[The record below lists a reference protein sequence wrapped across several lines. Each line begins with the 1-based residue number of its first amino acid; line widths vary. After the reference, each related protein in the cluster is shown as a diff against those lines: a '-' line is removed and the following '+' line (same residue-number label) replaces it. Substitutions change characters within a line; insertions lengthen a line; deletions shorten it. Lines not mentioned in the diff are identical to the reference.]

1 MIKTQSS
8 IIAIVCLGLLTF
20 CESKKEL
27 KDGEKEKP
35 NIVFLLADDLGYGEL
50 GSYGQK
56 VIKTPILDS
65 LAKQGIRFTNF
76 YAGSPMCAPSRAVM
90 LTGKHAGTATIRG
103 NIGYHPERESFDR
116 VALRKDEVTLGE
128 MLRDTGYQTAFIGKW
143 HLDDCNVETW
153 AYNRGFDFTVQEQWG
168 SCPGGITYDER
179 MHWKNGKQD
188 SLYYD
193 ENAYD
198 CLDEFRT
205 DIAMEYL
212 EEIDLESP
220 FFLFMSYRA
229 PHAHERYIRNKELYA
244 DEGWPE
250 IERVH
255 AAKITLLD
263 KQVGRLLEKLNSMGV
278 MENTLVIFTSD
289 NGAHAELG
297 HDHEFFKSTGELRGL
312 KRETYEGGIRVP
324 AIAFWE
330 GNISAGTVV
339 DSPFSG
345 QDFMPT
351 FAEIAGIDRP
361 RQTNGNS
368 FAPVLFGE
376 KAETRDHLIWEFHKY
391 GLEETNF
398 RQAVR
403 MGNMKGVRY
412 GIRSKMELYNLE
424 EDISENKDI
433 AGQHPDLIREMEH
446 IVEKEHKTNVHFPYG
461 GYATIKKLE

>member
-1 MIKTQSS
+1 MIKINYFIQL
-8 IIAIVCLGLLTF
+8 AVCAHLLF
-20 CESKKEL
+20 SCSGS
-27 KDGEKEKP
+27 DEKFGVPPKP

-56 VIKTPILDS
+56 VIKTPVLDK
-65 LAKQGIRFTNF
+65 LAEQGMRFTNF

-103 NIGYHPERESFDR
+103 NIGYHPDYDRFAR
-116 VALRKDEVTLGE
+116 VALREDELTLGE
-128 MLRDTGYQTAFIGKW
+128 MLRDVGYQTSFIGKW

-153 AYNRGFDFTVQEQWG
+153 AYNRGFDYAVQEQWG
-168 SCPGGITYDER
+168 SCPGGIHYDER
-179 MHWKNGKQD
+179 MHWINGKQD
-188 SLYYD
+188 SLFYD
-193 ENAYD
+193 QQAYD

-205 DIAMEYL
+205 DLAIDYL
-212 EEIDLESP
+212 EGVDHESP
-220 FFLFMSYRA
+220 FFLFMSFRA
-229 PHAHERYIRNKELYA
+229 PHAHEKYIRNKELYA

-250 IERVH
+250 VERMH

-289 NGAHAELG
+289 NGAHAESG

-324 AIAFWE
+324 AIAYWE
-330 GNISAGTVV
+330 GKIAEGTVA
-339 DSPFSG
+339 DSPFCG

-351 FAEIAGIDRP
+351 FAEVARIVPPA
-361 RQTNGNS
+361 QTNGVS

-376 KAETRDHLIWEFHKY
+376 KPESRDYLIWEFHKY
-391 GLEETNF
+391 GMEESNF
-398 RQAVR
+398 RQAIR
-403 MGNMKGVRY
+403 KGNMKGVRY
-412 GIRSKMELYNLE
+412 GVHANMELYNLE
-424 EDISENKDI
+424 EDLSENNDI
-433 AGQHPDLIREMEH
+433 ADKNPDLIRKMEH

-461 GYATIKKLE
+461 GYATLKKME